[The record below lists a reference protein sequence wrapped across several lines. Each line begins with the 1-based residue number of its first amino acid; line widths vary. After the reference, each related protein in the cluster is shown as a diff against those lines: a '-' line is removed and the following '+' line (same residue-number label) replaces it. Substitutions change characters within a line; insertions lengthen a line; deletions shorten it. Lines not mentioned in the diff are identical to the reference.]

1 MFRTAPAV
9 GLIAFLFAA
18 LTSFAQDATTPPA
31 KPATSA
37 TTPAATVPSAT
48 PAPSPQAAPTPA
60 DATPAA
66 APPTAPP
73 TPIARITG
81 IDTNRQMIA
90 AEESTDIVISGSAGT
105 TCALAID
112 YGDGTRGS
120 NTITD
125 ATTFPLKLAHT
136 YPKTAD
142 HVVRVTG
149 AVTGAT
155 PACEGTA
162 EVSVHVSPAGSKI
175 EYITLSTTCPEGW
188 KLAGSVNADKS
199 FSCTPIPDSSAQ
211 TNLIHCTDGMRYFAQ
226 GGRVGCRH
234 PGPPPEPEK
243 FAKAK
248 TPKGKVVASA
258 TSAHPSMPLAKSP
271 PVKPATKASGGP
283 PKLATKPIAT
293 PAAKPTL

>member
-9 GLIAFLFAA
+9 GLIAFLSVA
-18 LTSFAQDATTPPA
+18 LTSFAQDATTPPTQ
-31 KPATSA
+31 PATSA
-37 TTPAATVPSAT
+37 TAPFAT
-48 PAPSPQAAPTPA
+48 P
-60 DATPAA
+60 ATPAA
-66 APPTAPP
+66 APTTPPTAPP
-73 TPIARITG
+73 TQIGRITG

-90 AEESTDIVISGSAGT
+90 AEEPTDIVINGSTGT

-136 YPKTAD
+136 YPKSAD

-149 AVTGAT
+149 EVIGAT

-162 EVSVHVSPAGSKI
+162 DVSVHVSPAGSKI

-188 KLAGSVNADKS
+188 KLAGSINADKS
-199 FSCTPIPDSSAQ
+199 FSCTPIPDASAQ
-211 TNLIHCTDGMRYFAQ
+211 TNLIHCTDGMRYYAQ

-258 TSAHPSMPLAKSP
+258 ISTHPSMPLAKTP
-271 PVKPATKASGGP
+271 PAKPATKATGGA
-283 PKLATKPIAT
+283 PKSSKKPIAT
-293 PAAKPTL
+293 PAAKPAS

>member
-9 GLIAFLFAA
+9 GLIAFLSVA
-18 LTSFAQDATTPPA
+18 LTSFAQDATTPPI
-31 KPATSA
+31 
-37 TTPAATVPSAT
+37 AT
-48 PAPSPQAAPTPA
+48 PTQ
-60 DATPAA
+60 
-66 APPTAPP
+66 
-73 TPIARITG
+73 IGRITG

-90 AEESTDIVISGSAGT
+90 AEEPTDIVINGSTGT

-112 YGDGTRGS
+112 FGDRTRGS

-149 AVTGAT
+149 EVIGAT
-155 PACEGTA
+155 PACEGMA

-188 KLAGSVNADKS
+188 KLAGSINADKS
-199 FSCTPIPDSSAQ
+199 FSCTPIPDASAQ
-211 TNLIHCTDGMRYFAQ
+211 TNLIHCTDGMRYYAQ

-234 PGPPPEPEK
+234 PGPPPEPER

-258 TSAHPSMPLAKSP
+258 ISTHPSMPLAKTP
-271 PVKPATKASGGP
+271 PAKPATKATGGS
-283 PKLATKPIAT
+283 PKSSKKPIAT
-293 PAAKPTL
+293 PAAKPAS